1 MKTPN
6 SKLQFVSCCK
16 YCDACYHSGVP
27 ETPPSAA
34 DEFDR
39 YAKNYDEA
47 LAQGISV
54 SGEDKDFFARG
65 RVEWL
70 ARCLKTVS
78 FDARSV
84 LDFGCGTG
92 SAAPHLCEVLRAGA
106 VTGVDISEQSVAL
119 AQKRFGSHAV
129 TFEVLRDF

>member
-16 YCDACYHSGVP
+16 YFDACYHSDVP
-27 ETPPSAA
+27 ETPPSVAN
-34 DEFDR
+34 EFDR

-65 RVEWL
+65 RIEWL
-70 ARCLKTVS
+70 ARCLKSLDVEPK
-78 FDARSV
+78 SV

-92 SAAPHLCEVLRAGA
+92 SAAPHFLEVLRP
-106 VTGVDISEQSVAL
+106 TEILGVDVSE
-119 AQKRFGSHAV
+119 
-129 TFEVLRDF
+129 